1 MRNSLGKLCVILGAI
16 LILFSAAFL
25 SVSLV
30 LRDTDY
36 IEAQYRQRDVDDL
49 MGMSTPD
56 LAGATETLL
65 EYMRGER
72 ATIKYSAKVNGEP
85 LDDIFYHEKEVV
97 HMEEV
102 QGLWHGLYVFARCGA
117 VAGAL
122 LIGAALLLIE
132 AGKKR
137 ALLSSG
143 LFWALGIF
151 GGVIA
156 FFGIWAVLDFDSFWT
171 VFHFLIFPG
180 SLVKYLSAGA
190 TPDAMNAL
198 NWVLSNDSIM
208 VRMLMPIFPPLVLR
222 CAVCVLLELA
232 FVLLVA
238 LVIRYA
244 GKKKVARAVADI
256 VTVERDENEPVPIE
270 GPDLV
275 LAHKL
280 RNASVSQREE
290 ILRRAEAGE
299 PLDEPEPAA
308 KPEPEQPDEP
318 AKEDLTETKE
328 ADPDEL

>member
-1 MRNSLGKLCVILGAI
+1 MRNSLGKLCVIFGAI
-16 LILFSAAFL
+16 LILFGAAFL
-25 SVSLV
+25 SISLV

-36 IEAQYRQRDVDDL
+36 IEAQYREKNVSEQ

-56 LAGATETLL
+56 LAGATEALL

-72 ATIKYSAKVNGEP
+72 ATIRYPAKVNGEP
-85 LDDIFYHEKEVV
+85 LDNIFWHEKEVV

-102 QGLWHGLYVFARCGA
+102 QGLWHSLYVFARYGS
-117 VAGAL
+117 VAGAV

-132 AGKKR
+132 SGKKR

-143 LFWALGIF
+143 LFWALGVF

-156 FFGIWAVLDFDSFWT
+156 FFGIWATLDFDSFWT

-198 NWVLSNDSIM
+198 NWVLSSDSIM

-222 CAVCVLLELA
+222 CAICVLLELA
-232 FVLLVA
+232 LVLLIA

-280 RNASVSQREE
+280 RNAPVSRREE

-299 PLDEPEPAA
+299 PLDEPEESA
-308 KPEPEQPDEP
+308 ETTEEQPEQPE
-318 AKEDLTETKE
+318 ETEE
-328 ADPDEL
+328 NDPV